1 MKAWPI
7 APGLWRTRVDI
18 GLWRHGWVWPVIL
31 ATGLLLAAAH
41 WLWIPQQQAALRTSQ
56 FEVNT
61 AKQRLQIVRN
71 IPVIAT
77 PTIVTV
83 DPKESLNG
91 YTISEAELSNI
102 VRQITEIAKTQGLVL
117 TQSEFQTSNEGHGGL
132 RQVQI
137 TLPVRANYAQVR
149 SFAEAALRQLP
160 MVSVDQIGIKRE
172 TIAQTS
178 VEVRL
183 KLSVWVD
190 PRKGSSSASAKLAP
204 TAAGMQLP

>member
-1 MKAWPI
+1 
-7 APGLWRTRVDI
+7 LN
-18 GLWRHGWVWPVIL
+18 
-31 ATGLLLAAAH
+31 
-41 WLWIPQQQAALRTSQ
+41 SY
-56 FEVNT
+56 
-61 AKQRLQIVRN
+61 
-71 IPVIAT
+71 
-77 PTIVTV
+77 TV
-83 DPKESLNG
+83 
-91 YTISEAELSNI
+91 SEAELSNI
-102 VRQITEIAKTQGLVL
+102 VRQITAIAKTQGLVL

-172 TIAQTS
+172 TIAQAS

-190 PRKGSSSASAKLAP
+190 PRKGNSSAPAKLVP
-204 TAAGMQLP
+204 TSAGVQLP